1 MPTLKPFTRR
11 LVQQAPK
18 AVAGV
23 LLSALLT
30 ACVSLPDGRST
41 AKSSASPASKDA
53 ALNPSDQSAAAPIGG
68 GDTLPATV
76 EVPVPALKGNTAS
89 EFERAVGFLQDGR
102 YDEALALLRHIT
114 AEQPE
119 LAGPWINLGQVY
131 VALEAP
137 EEARQAFE
145 SAVDANPY
153 NCTAHNELGLLS
165 RINGDFEAA
174 ERHYLNC
181 LERVPGNDAAHLNLG
196 ILYELYLGRL
206 TEALASY
213 RQYQALQSEENRRV
227 KGWVMDL
234 ERRLGV

>member
-1 MPTLKPFTRR
+1 MLTLKPFT
-11 LVQQAPK
+11 K
-18 AVAGV
+18 AVAG
-23 LLSALLT
+23 LLMPVLLT
-30 ACVSLPDGRST
+30 ACVSLPDGGSSS
-41 AKSSASPASKDA
+41 KSSASPASQDA
-53 ALNPSDQSAAAPIGG
+53 AVDPSDQSGAASAGG
-68 GDTLPATV
+68 EDTLISYV

-89 EFERAVGFLQDGR
+89 EFEMAVSFLQEDR
-102 YDEALALLRHIT
+102 FEEALALLRHIT

-145 SAVDANPY
+145 SAAAANPY

-165 RINGDFEAA
+165 RQNGDFEAA
-174 ERHYLNC
+174 EQHYLNC

-206 TEALASY
+206 SEALASY
-213 RQYQALQSEENRRV
+213 RQYQALQSEEDRRV

>member
-1 MPTLKPFTRR
+1 LKPFT
-11 LVQQAPK
+11 K
-18 AVAGV
+18 AVAGLV
-23 LLSALLT
+23 LPLLLT
-30 ACVSLPDGRST
+30 ACVSLPDGSSS
-41 AKSSASPASKDA
+41 AKSSASPGSAKA
-53 ALNPSDQSAAAPIGG
+53 GAGTYPSDQSAETSMGS
-68 GDTLPATV
+68 GDTPLPPPV
-76 EVPVPALKGNTAS
+76 VPVPEVRGNTAS
-89 EFERAVGFLQDGR
+89 DFETAVALMREGR
-102 YDEALALLRHIT
+102 YSDAEVLLVGIT
-114 AEQPE
+114 ATQPE

-131 VALEAP
+131 VALEQP
-137 EEARQAFE
+137 EEARRAFE
-145 SAVDANPY
+145 AAAAANPY

-165 RINGDFEAA
+165 RQNGDFEAA

-206 TEALASY
+206 PEALANY

>member
-1 MPTLKPFTRR
+1 MLKPFTR
-11 LVQQAPK
+11 A
-18 AVAGV
+18 AAA
-23 LLSALLT
+23 LLLPTLLT
-30 ACVSLPDGRST
+30 ACVSLPDGGSSP
-41 AKSSASPASKDA
+41 KSSASPASEDVA
-53 ALNPSDQSAAAPIGG
+53 VIPIDQSGMASAGG
-68 GDTLPATV
+68 GDTPFAYV
-76 EVPVPALKGNTAS
+76 EVPIPELKGNTAS
-89 EFERAVGFLQDGR
+89 EFEMAVSFLQEGR
-102 YDEALALLRHIT
+102 FEEALALLRHIT
-114 AEQPE
+114 TEQPE

-145 SAVDANPY
+145 SAVAANPY

-165 RINGDFEAA
+165 RQNGDFEAA
-174 ERHYLNC
+174 EQHYLNC

-206 TEALASY
+206 SEALASY
-213 RQYQALQSEENRRV
+213 RQYQALQAEEDRRV

>member
-1 MPTLKPFTRR
+1 MPTLKPFTN
-11 LVQQAPK
+11 
-18 AVAGV
+18 AVAGLV
-23 LLSALLT
+23 LSALLT
-30 ACVSLPDGRST
+30 ACVSLPEGGSS
-41 AKSSASPASKDA
+41 AKSSASSA
-53 ALNPSDQSAAAPIGG
+53 AAGTDPSDQSAAAPAGG
-68 GDTLPATV
+68 GNTPSERPPAMV
-76 EVPVPALKGNTAS
+76 DVPVPTLKGNTAE
-89 EFERAVGFLQDGR
+89 EFEMAVSFLQEGR

-145 SAVDANPY
+145 SAVAANPY

-165 RINGDFEAA
+165 RQNGDFEAA
-174 ERHYLNC
+174 ERHYLSC

-206 TEALASY
+206 NEALASY
-213 RQYQALQSEENRRV
+213 RQYQALQAEEDRRV

>member
-1 MPTLKPFTRR
+1 MPTLKPFI
-11 LVQQAPK
+11 K
-18 AVAGV
+18 AVAGII
-23 LLSALLT
+23 LPALLT
-30 ACVSLPDGRST
+30 SCVSLPDGGST
-41 AKSSASPASKDA
+41 PKSSASPASQDA
-53 ALNPSDQSAAAPIGG
+53 ALHPSDQSAATSVGSD
-68 GDTLPATV
+68 DTLPAV
-76 EVPVPALKGNTAS
+76 VDVPVPALKGNTAS
-89 EFERAVGFLQDGR
+89 EFEMAVSFLQEGR
-102 YDEALALLRHIT
+102 YEEALALLRHIT

-119 LAGPWINLGQVY
+119 LAGPWINLGEVY
-131 VALEAP
+131 VALDAP

-145 SAVDANPY
+145 SAVAANPY

-165 RINGDFEAA
+165 RQNGDFEAA

-213 RQYQALQSEENRRV
+213 RQYQALQPEEDRRV

>member
-1 MPTLKPFTRR
+1 MPTLKPFT
-11 LVQQAPK
+11 K
-18 AVAGV
+18 AVAGF
-23 LLSALLT
+23 LLPALLT
-30 ACVSLPDGRST
+30 ACTSLPDGG
-41 AKSSASPASKDA
+41 APPKSSASPASEDA
-53 ALNPSDQSAAAPIGG
+53 ASDPSDQSAAGSEGSGG
-68 GDTLPATV
+68 TLPAYV

-89 EFERAVGFLQDGR
+89 EFEMAVSFLQEGR
-102 YDEALALLRHIT
+102 FEEALALLRHIT

-131 VALEAP
+131 VALDAP

-145 SAVDANPY
+145 SAVAANPY

-165 RINGDFEAA
+165 RQNGDFEAA

-206 TEALASY
+206 PEALANY
-213 RQYQALQSEENRRV
+213 RQYQALQSEEDRRV

>member
-1 MPTLKPFTRR
+1 MPTLKPFTN
-11 LVQQAPK
+11 
-18 AVAGV
+18 AVAA
-23 LLSALLT
+23 LLVSALLT
-30 ACVSLPDGRST
+30 ACVSLPDGSS
-41 AKSSASPASKDA
+41 APKSSASPASMDA
-53 ALNPSDQSAAAPIGG
+53 AVDPSDQSGAASAGG
-68 GDTLPATV
+68 EDTHPVPV

-89 EFERAVGFLQDGR
+89 EFETAVSFLQQDR
-102 YDEALALLRHIT
+102 FEEALALLRHIT
-114 AEQPE
+114 SEQPE

-131 VALEAP
+131 VALDAP

-145 SAVDANPY
+145 SAAAANPF
-153 NCTAHNELGLLS
+153 NCAAHNELGLLS
-165 RINGDFEAA
+165 RQNGDFEAA

-181 LERVPGNDAAHLNLG
+181 LERVPDNDAAHLNLG

-213 RQYQALQSEENRRV
+213 RHYQSLQPEEDRRV

>member
-1 MPTLKPFTRR
+1 LPTLKPFT
-11 LVQQAPK
+11 K
-18 AVAGV
+18 AVAGLV
-23 LLSALLT
+23 IPALLT
-30 ACVSLPDGRST
+30 ACVSLPDGGST
-41 AKSSASPASKDA
+41 AKSSASPASDDA
-53 ALNPSDQSAAAPIGG
+53 ALHPSDQSAVTSAGG
-68 GDTLPATV
+68 GNTPSVSLPAVV

-89 EFERAVGFLQDGR
+89 EFEMAVSFLQEDR
-102 YDEALALLRHIT
+102 FEEALALLRHIT

-145 SAVDANPY
+145 SAVAANPY
-153 NCTAHNELGLLS
+153 NCTAYNELGLLS
-165 RINGDFEAA
+165 RYNGDFEAA

-206 TEALASY
+206 TDALASY
-213 RQYQALQSEENRRV
+213 RQYQALQAEENRRV

>member
-1 MPTLKPFTRR
+1 MPTLKPFI
-11 LVQQAPK
+11 K
-18 AVAGV
+18 AVLAVV
-23 LLSALLT
+23 LPALLT
-30 ACVSLPDGRST
+30 ACVSLPGGGSSP
-41 AKSSASPASKDA
+41 KSSASPASQDPA
-53 ALNPSDQSAAAPIGG
+53 FHPSDQSGAASVGS
-68 GDTLPATV
+68 GDTLSSALPAVV
-76 EVPVPALKGNTAS
+76 EVPVPALKGNTES
-89 EFERAVGFLQDGR
+89 EFEMAVSFLQEDR
-102 YDEALALLRHIT
+102 FEEALALLRHIT

-131 VALEAP
+131 VALDAP

-145 SAVDANPY
+145 SAVAANPY

-165 RINGDFEAA
+165 RQNGDFEAA
-174 ERHYLNC
+174 ERHYLSC

-206 TEALASY
+206 PEALASY
-213 RQYQALQSEENRRV
+213 RQYQALQSEEDRRV

>member
-1 MPTLKPFTRR
+1 MPTLKPFT
-11 LVQQAPK
+11 K

-23 LLSALLT
+23 LLPALLT
-30 ACVSLPDGRST
+30 ACVSLPDGGASP
-41 AKSSASPASKDA
+41 KSSASPASVDA
-53 ALNPSDQSAAAPIGG
+53 AMNPSDQSGVASAGG
-68 GDTLPATV
+68 VDTPVTHV
-76 EVPVPALKGNTAS
+76 EVPVPTLKGNTES
-89 EFERAVGFLQDGR
+89 EFEMAVNFLQEDR
-102 YDEALALLRHIT
+102 FEEALALLRHIT
-114 AEQPE
+114 GEQPE

-131 VALEAP
+131 VALDAP

-145 SAVDANPY
+145 SAVAANPY

-165 RINGDFEAA
+165 RLNGDFDAA

-206 TEALASY
+206 SEALASY
-213 RQYQALQSEENRRV
+213 RQYQALQNEEDRRV

>member
-1 MPTLKPFTRR
+1 MPTLKPFIEGLT
-11 LVQQAPK
+11 QHAPK
-18 AVAGV
+18 AVAAV
-23 LLSALLT
+23 ILPALLT
-30 ACVSLPDGRST
+30 ACVSLPDGSST
-41 AKSSASPASKDA
+41 AKSSASPASQDA
-53 ALNPSDQSAAAPIGG
+53 ALHPSDQSAATSEGSE
-68 GDTLPATV
+68 DTLPRSV
-76 EVPVPALKGNTAS
+76 DVPVPALKGNTES
-89 EFERAVGFLQDGR
+89 EFEMAVSFLQEDR
-102 YDEALALLRHIT
+102 FEEALALLRHIT
-114 AEQPE
+114 TEQPE

-145 SAVDANPY
+145 SAVAANPY

-165 RINGDFEAA
+165 RQNGDFEAA

-206 TEALASY
+206 TEALTSY
-213 RQYQALQSEENRRV
+213 RQYQALQSEEDRRV

>member
-1 MPTLKPFTRR
+1 MLTLKPFT
-11 LVQQAPK
+11 K
-18 AVAGV
+18 TVAGIV
-23 LLSALLT
+23 LPALLT
-30 ACVSLPDGRST
+30 ACVSLPDGGSSP
-41 AKSSASPASKDA
+41 KSSASPASPDA
-53 ALNPSDQSAAAPIGG
+53 ALHPSDQNMATSVGSE
-68 GDTLPATV
+68 DTLPGFV

-89 EFERAVGFLQDGR
+89 EFEMAVSFLQAGR
-102 YDEALALLRHIT
+102 YEEALALLRHIT

-131 VALEAP
+131 VALDAP

-145 SAVDANPY
+145 SAIAANPY

-165 RINGDFEAA
+165 RQNGDFEAA

-213 RQYQALQSEENRRV
+213 RQYQSLQSEEDRRV

-234 ERRLGV
+234 QRRLGV

>member
-1 MPTLKPFTRR
+1 MPTLKTFTN
-11 LVQQAPK
+11 
-18 AVAGV
+18 AVAA
-23 LLSALLT
+23 LLVTAALLT
-30 ACVSLPDGRST
+30 ACVSLPDGGS
-41 AKSSASPASKDA
+41 ASKSSASPASRDA
-53 ALNPSDQSAAAPIGG
+53 AVDPSDQRGAASAGG
-68 GDTLPATV
+68 GDTLPAGV
-76 EVPVPALKGNTAS
+76 EVPVPELKGNTAS
-89 EFERAVGFLQDGR
+89 EFEMAVSFLQQDR
-102 YDEALALLRHIT
+102 FEEALALLRHIT
-114 AEQPE
+114 SEQPE

-131 VALEAP
+131 VALDAP

-145 SAVDANPY
+145 SAVTANPY

-165 RINGDFEAA
+165 RQNGDFEAA

-213 RQYQALQSEENRRV
+213 RQYQSLQPEEDRRV

>member
-1 MPTLKPFTRR
+1 MLTLKPFT
-11 LVQQAPK
+11 K
-18 AVAGV
+18 AALAIV
-23 LLSALLT
+23 LPALLT
-30 ACVSLPDGRST
+30 ACASLPDGGST
-41 AKSSASPASKDA
+41 SKSSASPASKGA
-53 ALNPSDQSAAAPIGG
+53 AIHPSDQSGAASAGSV
-68 GDTLPATV
+68 DTPVAYV

-89 EFERAVGFLQDGR
+89 EFELAVSFLQEDR
-102 YDEALALLRHIT
+102 YEEALALLRHIT
-114 AEQPE
+114 TEQPE

-145 SAVDANPY
+145 SAVAANPY

-165 RINGDFEAA
+165 RQNGDFEAA

-206 TEALASY
+206 SEALASY
-213 RQYQALQSEENRRV
+213 RQYQALQSEEDRRV